1 MIIRNT
7 SNGRTLA
14 SNAWLCKSFF
24 ENCKGLMFKR
34 ISEADACVL
43 TNDGR
48 DALSASIH
56 MMFVPQDLHV
66 IWLDSDMR
74 VVTVKKCRR
83 ITLNPLTWRCYA
95 PDKPAKY
102 VIEVLDA
109 KGTLKGDKIS
119 FIK

>member
-1 MIIRNT
+1 MNE
-7 SNGRTLA
+7 SNNKTLA

-34 ISEADACVL
+34 ISSDDACVL
-43 TNDGR
+43 TNDCR

-56 MMFVPQDLHV
+56 MFFVPQDLHI
-66 IWLDSDMR
+66 IWVDDDHR
-74 VVTVKKCRR
+74 VVSVKKCRR
-83 ITLNPLTWRCYA
+83 ATLNPLTWRCYM

-102 VIEVLDA
+102 VIEVLNA
-109 KGTLKGDKIS
+109 KGTLKGDKIN